1 MLLAV
6 LASAVLVAVF
16 VLGAH
21 AKKKTAGCTGG
32 LQARSATKAR
42 PETALLFEYSQP
54 KRVTEA
60 AYSEYSSPIDTAP
73 HTVLD
78 VYAEPQVQTV

>member
-32 LQARSATKAR
+32 LQARSATKAP